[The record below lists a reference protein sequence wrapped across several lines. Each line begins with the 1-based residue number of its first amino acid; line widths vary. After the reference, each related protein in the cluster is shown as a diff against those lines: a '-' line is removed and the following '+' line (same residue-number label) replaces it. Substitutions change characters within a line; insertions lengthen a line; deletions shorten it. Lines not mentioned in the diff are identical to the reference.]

1 VRIGADH
8 GAVEATGRAFAMTG
22 EVAQLTGDQAAGHS
36 AAMMAEVD
44 ELAARLRSDF
54 AGMASQLVERVA
66 AHRSQLEGTD
76 WAGASK
82 EHALAAEQALA
93 AEVQRVLQEADEAV
107 DRFGAVLH
115 QRAEAFRAAVEGEFL
130 GAMREADRAYDEL
143 AQASRSFLR
152 DLQAADQTI
161 RFRG

>member
-8 GAVEATGRAFAMTG
+8 GAVEATGRSFTTTG
-22 EVAQLTGDQAAGHS
+22 EVAQLTGDRAVGYSAEMGAGI
-36 AAMMAEVD
+36 D

-54 AGMASQLVERVA
+54 AAMAAQLAERVA
-66 AHRSQLEGTD
+66 THGRQLEGTD

-82 EHALAAEQALA
+82 EQALAAEQALA
-93 AEVQRVLQEADEAV
+93 VEVQQILQEADDAV
-107 DRFGAVLH
+107 GRFAASLH

-130 GAMREADRAYDEL
+130 AAMRQADQAYGEL
-143 AQASRSFLR
+143 AQASRTFLS
-152 DLQAADQTI
+152 DLQAADRTI